1 VLLAE
6 LRLALK
12 GRRWWWF
19 AVLAGL
25 NVAALAVPDV
35 LPNAGGPPLSGA
47 TVRGYLLAAAWF
59 WPIAVWSAMGCRARQ
74 HNTRPIVF
82 SVPRPVGRPL
92 AAAWLAGLCVTAVA
106 GSGYALRLVFAGQG
120 PALAAWAAGAL
131 LIPSLA
137 LALGVWTGSRRAFE
151 VVYTFLWYL
160 GPVNQVAALD
170 YVGVT
175 AGALAGRFWRY
186 HLLASVLLLAL
197 AALGRTRQVRQ
208 L

>member
-1 VLLAE
+1 
-6 LRLALK
+6 
-12 GRRWWWF
+12 
-19 AVLAGL
+19 
-25 NVAALAVPDV
+25 
-35 LPNAGGPPLSGA
+35 
-47 TVRGYLLAAAWF
+47 VRGYLLAAAWF

-160 GPVNQVAALD
+160 GPINQVAALD
-170 YVGVT
+170 YAGVT

-186 HLLASVLLLAL
+186 HLLAGVLLTVLAV
-197 AALGRTRQVRQ
+197 LGRTRQVRQ
-208 L
+208 